1 MTQLNGNMK
10 SYLKGMTLMFVT
22 VFLLNDATA
31 QTRKSSEEYLKRAED
46 IYQVIWT
53 KYRVKEYGLFSENF
67 PSSKSASLDYFQE
80 GAVKEK
86 EVSFLWPF
94 SGLFSA
100 TNVLIKTPS
109 LRKKYLPYLDSLATG
124 MEQYKDTLRKPV
136 GYQAYPVRFEKV
148 DRYYDDNG
156 LVSIDYMESYF
167 NTENPVYLERA
178 KVVFEF
184 ILSGWDEKLGGG
196 VTWLEGHRDQKPACS
211 NGMATLAALKIYEA
225 TGDPYYLKWGEK
237 FYNWMHDNLRDSAG
251 VYVND
256 KKMDGTVNKTYFTY
270 NSGSML
276 EASVMLYK
284 FKKDKKYLME
294 AKTIAKG
301 AFNHFSVP
309 GPGGTREFQIDLPW
323 FTTVLFRGYES
334 LYHVDGDYTYIEA
347 IAKKL
352 DQAWENSR
360 DKYGLVT
367 YNWTSTPDELAKP
380 KWLLNETCIAEL
392 YGRLSLL
399 NKTKTIPFKK

>member
-1 MTQLNGNMK
+1 MQLNGNMK
-10 SYLKGMTLMFVT
+10 SYLKGLTLVWLT
-22 VFLLNDATA
+22 VFLMNDANG

-67 PSSKSASLDYFQE
+67 PSGKSGSLDYFQE

-136 GYQAYPVRFEKV
+136 GYQAYPIRFEKV

-167 NTENPVYLERA
+167 NTKNPVYLERA

-225 TGDPYYLKWGEK
+225 TRDPYYLKWGEK

-251 VYVND
+251 VYMND
-256 KKMDGTVNKTYFTY
+256 KKMDGTVNRTYWTY

-276 EASVMLYK
+276 EASVMLFK
-284 FKKDKKYLME
+284 FKKDKKYLIE

-309 GPGGTREFQIDLPW
+309 GSGGTREFQIDLPW

-334 LYHVDGDYTYIEA
+334 LYNVDGDYRYIEA
-347 IAKKL
+347 ITKKL
-352 DQAWENSR
+352 DAAWENSR

-367 YNWTSTPDELAKP
+367 YNWTSTPLELAKP

-399 NKTKTIPFKK
+399 NSKKSIRSKY